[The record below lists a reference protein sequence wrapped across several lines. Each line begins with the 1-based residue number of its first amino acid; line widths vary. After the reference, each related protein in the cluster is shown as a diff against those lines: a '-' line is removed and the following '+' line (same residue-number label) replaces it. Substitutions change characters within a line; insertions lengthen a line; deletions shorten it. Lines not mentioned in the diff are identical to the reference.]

1 MDNLGRLPSV
11 FARNCTVRRIDKGTA
26 AAFLTEHHRMGDASA
41 RYRIGLFVSRH
52 SGSGEGSLP
61 EGTLVAAATFS
72 SARRMR
78 DGSRS
83 FEWVRYASLSG
94 WRVVGGMGKILE
106 FFCRTVRPDDVMTY
120 VPLYGDDDNGT
131 AGASYLSLGFV
142 SEGTVHP
149 ASGGSSLKLRY
160 RTEADSGTVSA
171 Q

>member
-1 MDNLGRLPSV
+1 MDKLGRLPSV

-26 AAFLTEHHRMGDASA
+26 AAFLAEHHRMGDASA

-52 SGSGEGSLP
+52 SGSGESLLP
-61 EGTLVAAATFS
+61 EGTLVAVATFS

-106 FFCRTVRPDDVMTY
+106 FFCRTVQPDDVMTY
-120 VPLYGDDDNGT
+120 VPLGSEDESVS

-142 SEGTVHP
+142 CEGTVHP
-149 ASGGSSLKLRY
+149 VPGGSSIKLRY
-160 RTEADSGTVSA
+160 RPQTGSGTASA